1 MDALNPVT
9 GLMRS
14 SMVRSF
20 IPSTVKAEKCS
31 GKIDEVSAM
40 YFSVP
45 EKGGGSLIIGD
56 DGGILYADSSVGY
69 KRHLEA
75 YKQGI
80 RTPID

>member
-1 MDALNPVT
+1 MNRIEKIELAARL
-9 GLMRS
+9 LMIS
-14 SMVRSF
+14 AEQ
-20 IPSTVKAEKCS
+20 AEKCS

-56 DGGILYADSSVGY
+56 DGGVLYADSSVGY
-69 KRHLEA
+69 KRHLLA

>member
-1 MDALNPVT
+1 MTRNEKIELASRLLGAPVDEMKNCCGEIAEVPAL
-9 GLMRS
+9 
-14 SMVRSF
+14 
-20 IPSTVKAEKCS
+20 
-31 GKIDEVSAM
+31 

-45 EKGGGSLIIGD
+45 EKGGGSLIID
-56 DGGILYADSSVGY
+56 DEGGVLYADSSVGY

>member
-1 MDALNPVT
+1 MLKDEKIELAAKLLKVPVDSLKNCY
-9 GLMRS
+9 GE
-14 SMVRSF
+14 
-20 IPSTVKAEKCS
+20 IE
-31 GKIDEVSAM
+31 EVSAL
-40 YFSVP
+40 YFSIP

-56 DGGILYADSSVGY
+56 DGSVLYADSSIGY

>member
-1 MDALNPVT
+1 MT
-9 GLMRS
+9 K
-14 SMVRSF
+14 
-20 IPSTVKAEKCS
+20 TEKIELASQLLEISVEAARDCS
-31 GKIDEVSAM
+31 GELTEIPAL

-56 DGGILYADSSVGY
+56 DGSVLYADSSVGY
-69 KRHLEA
+69 ARHLNA

>member
-1 MDALNPVT
+1 MTKNEKIELASRLLGVPVDEMKSYC
-9 GLMRS
+9 GDIAE
-14 SMVRSF
+14 
-20 IPSTVKAEKCS
+20 IPAV
-31 GKIDEVSAM
+31 

-56 DGGILYADSSVGY
+56 DGGVLYADSSVGY

-75 YKQGI
+75 YLQGI

>member
-1 MDALNPVT
+1 MNRIEKIKLAAKL
-9 GLMRS
+9 LMIS
-14 SMVRSF
+14 VDQ
-20 IPSTVKAEKCS
+20 AEKYS

-40 YFSVP
+40 YISIP

-56 DGGILYADSSVGY
+56 DGGVLYADSSVGY

>member
-1 MDALNPVT
+1 MNRIEKIKLAAKL
-9 GLMRS
+9 LMIS
-14 SMVRSF
+14 VEQ
-20 IPSTVKAEKCS
+20 AEKHS

-40 YFSVP
+40 YFSIP

-56 DGGILYADSSVGY
+56 DGGVLYADSSVGY

>member
-1 MDALNPVT
+1 MNRNDKIKLAAKL
-9 GLMRS
+9 LM
-14 SMVRSF
+14 
-20 IPSTVKAEKCS
+20 ITAEQAEKYS

-45 EKGGGSLIIGD
+45 EKGGGSLIISD
-56 DGGILYADSSVGY
+56 DGGVLYADSSVGY